1 MTTPTINT
9 VYAIL
14 TDAYKDAGLR
24 QEGDELTP
32 EQLAEGMRRLRALML
47 FFQTKG
53 LKLWTQSDQSV
64 TLVAAQNQYTIYPTG
79 SVNITKPM
87 RVLQGYYLFTST
99 NVRRPIYPISQDEFM
114 RLGQAGILSA
124 NQGTIS
130 QYLVEKLYDRLRV
143 TFWLCPDTTEAANGT
158 AHLLLQT
165 QITVPTELD
174 EQLQFP
180 DEWTLALRWGLADD
194 LATGQPEVIMARCA
208 QKAEYY
214 RQALDDW
221 DVEDASTQF
230 APDMRARANVRNF
243 R

>member
-32 EQLAEGMRRLRALML
+32 EQLAEGIRRLRALML

-53 LKLWTQSDQSV
+53 LKLWTQSDQAV
-64 TLVAAQNQYTIYPTG
+64 TLVAAQNQYTLMPSG
-79 SVNITKPM
+79 SVNMTKPM
-87 RVLQGYYLFTST
+87 RVLQGYYLYTAT
-99 NVRRPIYPISQDEFM
+99 NVHRPIYPMSWEEFI
-114 RLGQAGILSA
+114 RLGQSGILSA

-130 QYLVEKLYDRLRV
+130 QYLTEKLYDRLRI
-143 TFWLCPDTTEAANGT
+143 TFWLCPDTTEAANGVV
-158 AHLLLQT
+158 HLLLQT

-174 EQLQFP
+174 EMLQFP

-194 LATGQPEVIMARCA
+194 LATGQPETIMNRCA

-214 RQALDDW
+214 RMALEDW
-221 DVEDASTQF
+221 DVEDASTSF
-230 APDMRARANVRNF
+230 APDMRAQANVGNF